1 MRLLAQTIIMRSTC
15 ENKVFLLLS
24 VSQSHL
30 ALPPISTCTLAHP
43 PVSSAWSV
51 LSSPL
56 GHARAHVAYPSAQP
70 REAPDDSPRAGAF
83 AAPPAERNAPAGAA
97 LTRRQSARRCV
108 CRTAGRAQRPCGC
121 SVAHPHL
128 SRHSRRTDK
137 VQESGRGR
145 PPRRVCSR
153 PGSSRVRPPVPARV
167 STCRT

>member
-121 SVAHPHL
+121 SVNPPSVRAPVRLPH
-128 SRHSRRTDK
+128 RRPSATPLR
-137 VQESGRGR
+137 VQRCA
-145 PPRRVCSR
+145 PPLKPSL
-153 PGSSRVRPPVPARV
+153 PSY
-167 STCRT
+167 